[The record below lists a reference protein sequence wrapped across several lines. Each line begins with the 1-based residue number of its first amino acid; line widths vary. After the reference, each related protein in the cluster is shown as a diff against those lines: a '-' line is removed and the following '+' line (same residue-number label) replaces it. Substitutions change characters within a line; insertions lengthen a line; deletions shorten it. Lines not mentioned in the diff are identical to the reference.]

1 MHAICLVY
9 ANSGYYN
16 TTARIMVLMQESCNL
31 LIDVSRRFLD
41 PSSIFQIE
49 VEEALDNV
57 KIAIRNLKE
66 FKTCFQ
72 EYKVKVPSYFP
83 SDVPP
88 KPWEFQVNWRICLI
102 FTDMISNRKHWF
114 SRDSTASKK
123 GCMF

>member
-66 FKTCFQ
+66 FKTSFQ

-83 SDVPP
+83 PDVTP
-88 KPWEFQVNWRICLI
+88 KPWEFQVRYKSLI
-102 FTDMISNRKHWF
+102 FTKLYKNIL
-114 SRDSTASKK
+114 
-123 GCMF
+123 